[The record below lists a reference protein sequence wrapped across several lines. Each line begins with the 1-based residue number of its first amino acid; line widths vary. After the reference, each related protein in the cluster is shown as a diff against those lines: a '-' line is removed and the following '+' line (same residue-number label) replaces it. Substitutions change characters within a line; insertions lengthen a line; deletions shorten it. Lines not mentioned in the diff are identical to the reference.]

1 MLEACA
7 TLPCRPSG
15 RWLSSGTQPKVNNDS
30 SPLLGTGD
38 VELGRRRRRVIRIVK
53 KKLPTV
59 FTCPRCGEEAVR
71 VTIDKQTGN
80 ATVLCALCQ
89 LRDEFP
95 AHPAAQMIDVYSYF
109 TDRFYGVKEPRAIIP
124 REREHLAPT
133 DEPEEPSL
141 ETASEESTAIEVVP
155 DSPLV
160 ETPKEQVPSTPSLE
174 SPANS
179 GELPPSTN
187 ETSEPII
194 EQSRQE
200 EQQASQS
207 QEKAEPEEEAEP
219 FADILGENKDKKRY
233 SPNPLPEQS
242 SETN

>member
-1 MLEACA
+1 M
-7 TLPCRPSG
+7 
-15 RWLSSGTQPKVNNDS
+15 
-30 SPLLGTGD
+30 
-38 VELGRRRRRVIRIVK
+38 GRRRRRVIRIVK

-89 LRDEFP
+89 LKDEFP

-124 REREHLAPT
+124 REREHVAPS

-141 ETASEESTAIEVVP
+141 ETTAEEPTAIEVAP
-155 DSPLV
+155 ETALV
-160 ETPKEQVPSTPSLE
+160 ETPKNEVLPSSSVE
-174 SPANS
+174 SPS
-179 GELPPSTN
+179 STEPSPTLGEAN
-187 ETSEPII
+187 ETMIDRTRPEEPAAAPA
-194 EQSRQE
+194 E
-200 EQQASQS
+200 EKV
-207 QEKAEPEEEAEP
+207 EVEEEAEP

-233 SPNPLPEQS
+233 SPNPLPQQA
-242 SETN
+242 SEET